1 MLQDPVIMNDGS
13 ATSIPRMMTSPGNGT
28 PLMMNNNHVTPSSE
42 TSSSAP
48 SETVKLKRTL
58 GLFSGVTLILG
69 TIVGSGI
76 FVSPKGVL
84 DESGSVGLALVIW
97 TLCGV
102 ICLIG
107 ALCFAELGTVITK
120 SGGMY
125 AYIHEAFGDFTAFLY
140 LWLSLWVIFPAANAV
155 IALTCAQYLL
165 YPLFPG
171 CTAPDAATRLIAA
184 AVIGQ
189 CQYPNRT
196 RSKLLQN

>member
-1 MLQDPVIMNDGS
+1 MNDGS
-13 ATSIPRMMTSPGNGT
+13 ANNIPHMTSPNNMT
-28 PLMMNNNHVTPSSE
+28 SLMNNNNSD

-58 GLFSGVTLILG
+58 GLFSGIALILG

-84 DESGSVGLALVIW
+84 IESGSVGLALLIW
-97 TLCGV
+97 TLCGI

-107 ALCFAELGTVITK
+107 ALCFAELGTIITK

-125 AYIHEAFGDFTAFLY
+125 AYIHEAFGDFAAFVY
-140 LWLSLWVIFPAANAV
+140 LWMSLWVIFPAANAV

-165 YPLFPG
+165 YPLFPS
-171 CTAPDAATRLIAA
+171 CNAPDSATRLIAA
-184 AVIGQ
+184 AVIGKSGWRSQ
-189 CQYPNRT
+189 C
-196 RSKLLQN
+196 SKKVLKPVRNES